1 MNMSIYDLIVNAF
14 TAEAIRTN
22 QNRQTR
28 LDEVRTVGKN
38 IESKGGKIQHW
49 DQILEELET
58 ALVHDY
64 DSKRDSFGYKET
76 AKRLKQ
82 VISEVTGH

>member
-1 MNMSIYDLIVNAF
+1 MNMSIYDLIVNTF
-14 TAEAIRTN
+14 TAEANRNN
-22 QNRQTR
+22 QNRQAR
-28 LDEVRTVGKN
+28 LREVRQVGQN

-49 DQILEELET
+49 DQILEELES

-64 DSKRDSFGYKET
+64 DPKRDSFGYKET

>member
-14 TAEAIRTN
+14 TAEANRNN
-22 QNRQTR
+22 QNRQAR
-28 LDEVRTVGKN
+28 LREVRQVGQN
-38 IESKGGKIQHW
+38 IESKGGKILHW

-58 ALVHDY
+58 ALVHPY